1 MGKDFLIDGRQI
13 QDASDVSQRKK
24 GLGKKKGENHHRC
37 KKTRRKNKDSVTAT
51 IKAISVQLE
60 D

>member
-1 MGKDFLIDGRQI
+1 MEGRYRMLQMFHKGKR
-13 QDASDVSQRKK
+13 VWVRKK
-24 GLGKKKGENHHRC
+24 GRITTDA